1 MLFLDELFHDGIPQ
15 RFDGDPKGSGRYRK
29 GSGKNPHQHGT
40 GTYYDRIKEL
50 HDLGM
55 PYPQIAKEMGMTN
68 KQLIGIIHDS
78 GASYSQIGKEMGMTT
93 TEVAHELEISS
104 GKLRAIISIEKEERE
119 AAERA
124 KCLELLDQ
132 GFNKSQIAEITG
144 IKPSTVANRLK
155 PIEETRKSKNREVAD
170 FLKEEIE
177 NGKPYL
183 DVGDGVERQLNIPKT
198 RLNAALELLEQEGYK
213 ISTPKIEQATNPN
226 QKTTYKILTK
236 EDVPYIEIWQ
246 NRDQIISPMG
256 KYYDEDAGH
265 LRVIQPPINIDS
277 SRIAIRY
284 AEQNGD
290 LKDGVI
296 ELRPGAQDLSL
307 GQSAYA
313 QVRISVDGTHYLKGM
328 AMYSNDLP
336 PGVDILFNT
345 SKHEGTPMLGSKD
358 NTVLKPLKDDPD
370 NPFGATIRQLKGD
383 DGRVYSACN
392 IVNEDKDWDKWSKNL
407 ASQFLSKQDPSLA
420 KRQLDI
426 AYETKKAEFDRICK
440 IPNESIRK
448 HLLLSFADECD
459 SDAVELKAAAL
470 PRQSTKV
477 ILPLTTIKD
486 NEVYAP
492 GYKTGEQVAL
502 VRYPHQGIFEIPVLT
517 VNNNNRE
524 GRDVLGDP
532 KNAIGINL
540 KTANKLSGADF
551 DGDTVVLIPLKNQNI
566 KTARTPAALEGFDP
580 KERYKLPDSSP
591 EVGPKTGFYKGT
603 EMGNVSNLITDMSL
617 QGATMDKIV
626 RATKHAQVVID
637 AEKHHLDWRR
647 SYEENRIAELKDEF
661 QGGKNK
667 GAATVV
673 SRASGDA
680 YHPVR
685 KTFNPDRDIDRET
698 GNKNYRYTGEETYKY
713 RRKFVDEDGN
723 SKTKEVT
730 VFKNKKTGE
739 FYYKDKNTGEI
750 ESVPADKVKT
760 KLSTEKST
768 KMTEAFARGGDAYDL
783 VFDRSNRIEMYY
795 ANYANQ
801 MKSLAN
807 EARKEY
813 ISTPNPRVNK
823 TAKQAYAEEVESL
836 NQKLGK
842 ALQNAPN
849 ERQANALVSS
859 QISKIRKYNPEL
871 ANDETAMKKKRAQLI
886 AEARVRTGSLERSK
900 RNIEITD
907 REWEAI
913 QAHALPNDTVNK
925 IFRNTDPAKLKERA
939 MPRNSTSVSS
949 ASISRAR
956 NLIKMGYTQEEAA
969 EAIGVSVSTLN
980 RAL

>member
-1 MLFLDELFHDGIPQ
+1 MLFLDELFHVGTPQ

-29 GSGKNPHQHGT
+29 GSGENPHQHGT

-50 HDLGM
+50 RDLGM
-55 PYPQIAKEMGMTN
+55 
-68 KQLIGIIHDS
+68 
-78 GASYSQIGKEMGMTT
+78 SYSQIGKEMGMTT
-93 TEVAHELEISS
+93 TQIAHELGVSS
-104 GKLRAIISIEKEERE
+104 GKLRATISIEKEERE

-124 KCLELLDQ
+124 RCLELQDA
-132 GFNKSQIAEITG
+132 GYNKTQIAQITG

-155 PIEETRKSKNREVAD
+155 PIEESRKTKNREVAD

-183 DVGDGVERQLNIPKT
+183 DVGDGVDRQLNIPKT
-198 RLNAALELLEQEGYK
+198 RLDAALNLLEQEGYK
-213 ISTPKIEQATNPN
+213 ISTPKIEQATNPD
-226 QKTTYKILTK
+226 QKTIYKILTK
-236 EDVPYIEIWQ
+236 ADVPYQEIWN

-256 KYYDEDAGH
+256 KYYDEDSGH
-265 LRVIQPPINIDS
+265 MKVIQPPINIDS

-296 ELRPGAQDLSL
+296 ELRPGAKDLSL

-370 NPFGATIRQLKGD
+370 NPFGATIRQLKENGK
-383 DGRVYSACN
+383 VYSACN
-392 IVNEDKDWDKWSKNL
+392 IVNEDADWDKWSKNL
-407 ASQFLSKQDPSLA
+407 ASQFLSKQEPALA
-420 KRQLDI
+420 KRQLNL
-426 AYETKKAEFDRICK
+426 AYESKKAEFDRICK
-440 IPNESIRK
+440 IPNESVKK

-477 ILPLTTIKD
+477 ILPLTSIKD

-524 GRDVLGDP
+524 GRDVLGEP

-540 KTANKLSGADF
+540 KTATKLSGADF
-551 DGDTVVLIPLKNQNI
+551 DGDTVVVIPLKNQNI

-591 EVGPKTGFYKGT
+591 EVGPKTGFDKGFQ
-603 EMGNVSNLITDMSL
+603 MGSVSNLITDMSL
-617 QGATMDKIV
+617 QGADMDKIV
-626 RATKHAQVVID
+626 RATKHALVVID

-647 SYEENRIAELKDEF
+647 SYEENRIAELKEEF
-661 QGGKNK
+661 QGGANR
-667 GAATVV
+667 GASTIV
-673 SRASGDA
+673 SKASARDSSPA
-680 YHPVR
+680 R
-685 KTFNPDRDIDRET
+685 KTFNPDRDIDPET
-698 GNKNYRYTGEETYKY
+698 GKKVYRYTGEETYKY

-723 SKTKEVT
+723 TKTKNVT
-730 VFKNKKTGE
+730 VFKNNKTGE
-739 FYYKDKNTGEI
+739 FYYKDKQTGEI
-750 ESVPADKVKT
+750 EPVPAEKVKT
-760 KLSTEKST
+760 KLKTERSN
-768 KMTEAFARGGDAYDL
+768 KMTEAFNRGGDAYDL
-783 VFDRSNRIEMYY
+783 VFDKNNRIERYY

-801 MKSLAN
+801 MKALAN

-813 ISTPNPRVNK
+813 ISTPNPKVNK
-823 TAKQAYAEEVESL
+823 SAKETYSAEVESL
-836 NQKLGK
+836 NRKLNT
-842 ALQNAPN
+842 ALQNAPM

-859 QISKIRKYNPEL
+859 QISKIKKYNPEL
-871 ANDETAMKKKRAQLI
+871 ANDEKAMKKKRAQLI
-886 AEARVRTGSLERSK
+886 AEARVRTGALKRSD

-925 IFRNTDPAKLKERA
+925 IFRNTDSMKLKERA
-939 MPRNSTSVSS
+939 MPRNQKTVSS
-949 ASISRAR
+949 ASLSRAR
-956 NLIKMGYTQEEAA
+956 ALMRLGYTQEDAA
-969 EAIGVSVSTLN
+969 EAIGVSVATLN

>member
-1 MLFLDELFHDGIPQ
+1 MLFLDELFHVGTPQ

-29 GSGKNPHQHGT
+29 GSGENPHQHGT

-55 PYPQIAKEMGMTN
+55 PYSKIAKEMGMT
-68 KQLIGIIHDS
+68 
-78 GASYSQIGKEMGMTT
+78 TT
-93 TEVAHELEISS
+93 QVAHELGISS
-104 GKLRAIISIEKEERE
+104 GKLRATISIEKEERE

-124 KCLELLDQ
+124 RCLELQDA
-132 GFNKSQIAEITG
+132 GYNKTQIAQITG
-144 IKPSTVANRLK
+144 IKPSTVALRLK
-155 PIEETRKSKNREVAD
+155 PIEESRKTKNREVAD

-183 DVGDGVERQLNIPKT
+183 DVGDGVDRQLNIPKT
-198 RLNAALELLEQEGYK
+198 RLDAALNLLEQEGYK
-213 ISTPKIEQATNPN
+213 ISTPKIEQATNPD

-236 EDVPYIEIWQ
+236 ADVPYQEIWN

-265 LRVIQPPINIDS
+265 MKVIQPPINIDS

-296 ELRPGAQDLSL
+296 ELRPGAKDLSL

-370 NPFGATIRQLKGD
+370 NPFGATIRQLKENGK
-383 DGRVYSACN
+383 VYSACN
-392 IVNEDKDWDKWSKNL
+392 IVNEDADWDKWSKNL
-407 ASQFLSKQDPSLA
+407 ASQFLSKQEPALA
-420 KRQLDI
+420 KRQLNL
-426 AYETKKAEFDRICK
+426 AYESKKAEFDRICK
-440 IPNESIRK
+440 IPNESVKK

-477 ILPLTTIKD
+477 ILPLTSIKD

-524 GRDVLGDP
+524 GRDVLGEP

-540 KTANKLSGADF
+540 KTATKLSGADF
-551 DGDTVVLIPLKNQNI
+551 DGDTVVVIPLKNQNI

-591 EVGPKTGFYKGT
+591 EVGPKTGFDKGFQ
-603 EMGNVSNLITDMSL
+603 MGSVSNLITDMSL
-617 QGATMDKIV
+617 QGADMDKIV
-626 RATKHAQVVID
+626 RATKHALVVID

-647 SYEENRIAELKDEF
+647 SYEENRIAELKEEF
-661 QGGKNK
+661 QGGANR
-667 GAATVV
+667 GASTIV
-673 SRASGDA
+673 SKASARDSSPA
-680 YHPVR
+680 R
-685 KTFNPDRDIDRET
+685 KTFNPDRDIDPET
-698 GNKNYRYTGEETYKY
+698 GKKVYRYTGEETYKY

-723 SKTKEVT
+723 TKTKNVT
-730 VFKNKKTGE
+730 VFKNNKTGE
-739 FYYKDKNTGEI
+739 FYYKDKQTGEI
-750 ESVPADKVKT
+750 EPVPAEKVKT
-760 KLSTEKST
+760 KLKTERSN
-768 KMTEAFARGGDAYDL
+768 KMTEAFNRGGDAYDL
-783 VFDRSNRIEMYY
+783 VFDKNNRIERYY

-801 MKSLAN
+801 MKALAN

-813 ISTPNPRVNK
+813 ISTPNPKVNK
-823 TAKQAYAEEVESL
+823 SAKETYSAEVESL
-836 NQKLGK
+836 NRKLNT
-842 ALQNAPN
+842 ALQNAPM

-859 QISKIRKYNPEL
+859 QISKIKKYNPEL
-871 ANDETAMKKKRAQLI
+871 ANDEKAMKKKRAQLI
-886 AEARVRTGSLERSK
+886 AEARVRTGALKRSD

-925 IFRNTDPAKLKERA
+925 IFRNTDSMKLKERA
-939 MPRNSTSVSS
+939 MPRNQKTVSS
-949 ASISRAR
+949 ASLSRAR
-956 NLIKMGYTQEEAA
+956 ALMRLGYTQEDAA
-969 EAIGVSVSTLN
+969 EAIGVSVATLN